1 MLNRL
6 KRLSPGWS
14 SSWEGRLW
22 DCVRGNPR
30 QGRAEGRHQ
39 ARRQSQ
45 DQGVGQGKRPREGGG
60 EVGGGGVVYNLIGVV
75 DQEHLQGQS
84 IGKQSA
90 KVGKL

>member
-1 MLNRL
+1 MPTDFSGRA
-6 KRLSPGWS
+6 G
-14 SSWEGRLW
+14 SWKGGLW
-22 DCVRGNPR
+22 DCVRGDPC
-30 QGRAEGRHQ
+30 QGWTEGCHQ
-39 ARRQSQ
+39 ARGQGQ
-45 DQGVGQGKRPREGGG
+45 DQGVGQGKRPQEGGG

>member
-1 MLNRL
+1 MPTDFSGRA
-6 KRLSPGWS
+6 G
-14 SSWEGRLW
+14 SWKGGLW
-22 DCVRGNPR
+22 DCVRGDPC
-30 QGRAEGRHQ
+30 QGWTEGGHQ
-39 ARRQSQ
+39 ARGQGQ